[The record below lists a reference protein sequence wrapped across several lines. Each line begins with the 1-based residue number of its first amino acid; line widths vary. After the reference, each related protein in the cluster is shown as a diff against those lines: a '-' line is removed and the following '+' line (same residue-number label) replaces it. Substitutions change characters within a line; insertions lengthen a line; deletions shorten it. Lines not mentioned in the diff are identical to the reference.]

1 MFLLYIDDLHNI
13 VRHSKLKLY
22 ADDVALYREIK
33 SEADC
38 QLLQEDLDQICSW
51 ANKWQLCLNVSK
63 CEALFISN
71 KRKAISFEYFVNHSP
86 LAWRS
91 TVKYL
96 GVLLRSNLSWSD
108 HCKHVSAK
116 ASKTLNF
123 LRRTLWGAT
132 TEAKSLAYKYL
143 VRPLLEYACTVW
155 NPHTVSDKTSLESVQ
170 RRAAHWACGSRWS
183 PMQRQWSKSSDVCL
197 QELHWPTLSSRRN
210 YLSVSMMYDILNGR
224 YDSLKFSDY
233 CNFNTSCT

>member
-51 ANKWQLCLNVSK
+51 DNKWQLCLNVSK

-71 KRKAISFEYFVNHSP
+71 KRKAISFEYFVNYPP

-96 GVLLRSNLSWSD
+96 GVLLRSNLS
-108 HCKHVSAK
+108 
-116 ASKTLNF
+116 
-123 LRRTLWGAT
+123 
-132 TEAKSLAYKYL
+132 
-143 VRPLLEYACTVW
+143 
-155 NPHTVSDKTSLESVQ
+155 
-170 RRAAHWACGSRWS
+170 
-183 PMQRQWSKSSDVCL
+183 
-197 QELHWPTLSSRRN
+197 
-210 YLSVSMMYDILNGR
+210 
-224 YDSLKFSDY
+224 
-233 CNFNTSCT
+233 